1 MALKF
6 DYLKNIGDTIGMA
19 IDVPYSDQFSTG
31 FGWELNKD
39 YFTYTALGFLWDN
52 TAQTATQ
59 DNTWLC
65 SNTISRDNTTQQG
78 YCYNFMPTDGV
89 SATEYRYSKTDKI
102 SVWGWANIS
111 NTASVFTIG
120 DSLVLLSASTY
131 VIYTTVTTFTTL
143 AVAF

>member
-1 MALKF
+1 
-6 DYLKNIGDTIGMA
+6 
-19 IDVPYSDQFSTG
+19 
-31 FGWELNKD
+31 
-39 YFTYTALGFLWDN
+39 
-52 TAQTATQ
+52 
-59 DNTWLC
+59 
-65 SNTISRDNTTQQG
+65 
-78 YCYNFMPTDGV
+78 MPTDGV